1 MEISNET
8 YKFIISRILE
18 RAFESVEEAKE
29 SGHNFDNGRKLAYY
43 EIADMIKSELC
54 VRDADLDE
62 FGLDVDLEKIFL

>member
-1 MEISNET
+1 MEISIET
-8 YKFIISRILE
+8 YKFIISRILK